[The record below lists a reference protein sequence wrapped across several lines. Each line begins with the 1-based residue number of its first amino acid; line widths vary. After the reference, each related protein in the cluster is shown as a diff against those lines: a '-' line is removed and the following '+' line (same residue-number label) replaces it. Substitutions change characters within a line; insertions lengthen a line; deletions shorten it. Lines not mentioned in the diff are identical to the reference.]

1 MNFNIPDDK
10 NPYESM
16 SDTELLNAIGKLV
29 DAEANA
35 AVRHQNMMGMP
46 VTLPEEWSNR
56 RRLLHMTG
64 ANAEMCSSILIL
76 AESEAVRRYHATED
90 LHAKLEEEM
99 ENALASA
106 REEGAA
112 EA

>member
-10 NPYESM
+10 NPYGSM

-29 DAEANA
+29 DAEASAAIKLQNA
-35 AVRHQNMMGMP
+35 HSIP
-46 VTLPEEWSNR
+46 VTLPDEWCDR
-56 RRLLHMTG
+56 RRMLHMYS

-76 AESEAVRRYHATED
+76 AETEAVKRYHATEE
-90 LHAKLEEEM
+90 LHAKLAEEM
-99 ENALASA
+99 EDALATS
-106 REEGAA
+106 REEGV